1 MFMVGSRCGND
12 QGDILYSLYGWED
25 GDTIVPPDTGTD
37 NK

>member
-12 QGDILYSLYGWED
+12 QGDIYSLYGWED
-25 GDTIVPPDTGTD
+25 GDTIVPPDTDTD